1 MGNLNSK
8 MKIEQETQT
17 DQTVNNTDHDTE
29 KKLLVL
35 DLNNTLVYR
44 KYKGNDKGNDETNK
58 NNAIQTAIFYFFINS
73 FPKMNEALD
82 VSTRAFV
89 FYVFFFLVFF
99 ARGF

>member
-44 KYKGNDKGNDETNK
+44 KYKGNDKGNDKGHDKGN
-58 NNAIQTAIFYFFINS
+58 
-73 FPKMNEALD
+73 
-82 VSTRAFV
+82 V
-89 FYVFFFLVFF
+89 
-99 ARGF
+99 